1 MGDRSATVSVCS
13 HSLRACTSS
22 RSTTTCFGASIPSRT
37 PVAFDTEHFKGDIVT
52 DDQRFVGDGGTR
64 PSWPGVCDLDPHLPD
79 GGWALQAWIRDYNI
93 VSLHRA

>member
-1 MGDRSATVSVCS
+1 VESSPHHANGQHHSAN
-13 HSLRACTSS
+13 SS
-22 RSTTTCFGASIPSRT
+22 AEARLTKTYP
-37 PVAFDTEHFKGDIVT
+37 
-52 DDQRFVGDGGTR
+52 QRFVGDGGTR